1 MLGFEIT
8 SDLLIGAIIAQTI
21 AIALII
27 FITYLKITK
36 IQHKNISLN
45 EKIEHKINNIESK
58 LSHLYDQVLTIST
71 NQDRS
76 GISLASVDPAGNYR
90 FKEPTNYESDSL
102 DQLTDPTLESQTV
115 TDSETI
121 DARLH
126 TISKPKISEDNSI
139 PIPGTISPSHSKVE
153 SIHASATSV
162 SSITA
167 KSSPSSDPNS
177 SMRVST
183 NHNPDYSIDQDKPI
197 NVKQNDNES
206 INKRITDNDFPI
218 EKNTNP
224 EIEKI
229 EQEIL
234 TALKRLGGNDEEDSV
249 SYENVDGSGG
259 SGISGSSGSSDD
271 ANSGDSD
278 GYIDKPDTTV
288 KKPYKKSKEFERVN

>member
-8 SDLLIGAIIAQTI
+8 SDLLIVAIIAQTI
-21 AIALII
+21 AIALIM
-27 FITYLKITK
+27 FIIYLKIKK

-71 NQDRS
+71 NQDKF
-76 GISLASVDPAGNYR
+76 GISLTSVDPAGNYR
-90 FKEPTNYESDSL
+90 FKESTDYESDSL
-102 DQLTDPTLESQTV
+102 EQLTDPTLESQTM
-115 TDSETI
+115 TGSETI

-139 PIPGTISPSHSKVE
+139 PIPGTISPSPSTVG
-153 SIHASATSV
+153 SIHTSAKSV
-162 SSITA
+162 PSITA
-167 KSSPSSDPNS
+167 KSSLSPDPDS
-177 SMRVST
+177 SMRVPI
-183 NHNPDYSIDQDKPI
+183 NHNPDYTTSQDKPI

-206 INKRITDNDFPI
+206 IDKRFIDNDI
-218 EKNTNP
+218 SVEKNTNP

-234 TALKRLGGNDEEDSV
+234 TTLKRLGGNDEDSV
-249 SYENVDGSGG
+249 SYENVDGSSGG
-259 SGISGSSGSSDD
+259 GSDD
-271 ANSGDSD
+271 ANSGDGDSD
-278 GYIDKPDTTV
+278 GDGNIDKPNTTV

>member
-1 MLGFEIT
+1 MLGSETT
-8 SDLLIGAIIAQTI
+8 SDLLIIAVIAQTI
-21 AIALII
+21 AIALTI

-45 EKIEHKINNIESK
+45 EKIEIKINNIESK

-71 NQDRS
+71 NQDKFGS
-76 GISLASVDPAGNYR
+76 SIASMEDPAGNYR
-90 FKEPTNYESDSL
+90 FKESNNYESDSL
-102 DQLTDPTLESQTV
+102 EQLTDPTLESQTV

-121 DARLH
+121 GARLH

-153 SIHASATSV
+153 SIHTSTTSV
-162 SSITA
+162 PSITA
-167 KSSPSSDPNS
+167 KSSLSPDPDS
-177 SMRVST
+177 SMRVPT
-183 NHNPDYSIDQDKPI
+183 NHNPDYTTSQDKPI

-206 INKRITDNDFPI
+206 IDKRFIYNDI
-218 EKNTNP
+218 SVEKNTNP

-234 TALKRLGGNDEEDSV
+234 TTLKRLGGNDEEDSV
-249 SYENVDGSGG
+249 SYENVDGSSGG
-259 SGISGSSGSSDD
+259 SSSDD
-271 ANSGDSD
+271 ANSGDGDSDGD

-288 KKPYKKSKEFERVN
+288 KKPYKKSKEFDRLN